1 MNKLANYYSYIVNA
15 IISLI
20 IVLIGMIIIKHQMP
34 PRVVKIDL
42 LSITNHYTQLMM
54 KETMN
59 NQDQT
64 TTNPAVQKISDAIKN
79 NLEPTITEYARK
91 NNVVVVQAQA
101 MVDTTV
107 PDITDQI
114 INELDRKIK

>member
-1 MNKLANYYSYIVNA
+1 MNKLANYYSYIINV
-15 IISLI
+15 IITLI
-20 IVLIGMIIIKHQMP
+20 IVLISMIIIKHQMP
-34 PRVVKIDL
+34 PRIVKIDL
-42 LSITNHYTQLMM
+42 LAITNHYTQLMM

-59 NQDQT
+59 NKDQT
-64 TTNPAVQKISDAIKN
+64 TTNPAVQKISDAIKT
-79 NLEPTITEYARK
+79 NLEPTISEYAHK

-101 MVDTTV
+101 LVDTSA

>member
-1 MNKLANYYSYIVNA
+1 MNKLANYYSYIINV
-15 IISLI
+15 IITLI
-20 IVLIGMIIIKHQMP
+20 IVLISMIIIKHQMS
-34 PRVVKIDL
+34 PRIVKIDL
-42 LSITNHYTQLMM
+42 LAITNHYTQLMM

-59 NQDQT
+59 NKDQT
-64 TTNPAVQKISDAIKN
+64 TTNPAVQKISDAIKT
-79 NLEPTITEYARK
+79 NLEPTISEYAHN

-101 MVDTTV
+101 LVDTSA